1 MEVTSD
7 GLEFDGND
15 RAAWKTF
22 LESRAGL
29 RLFPKALESVPVL
42 LGSGDTN
49 SVLIRSGEVRGASM
63 MVSALLALQEPP
75 PPAVMPEVKNYPDP
89 RDDAAWNDG
98 QQLINP

>member
-1 MEVTSD
+1 MEVTFD
-7 GLEFDGND
+7 GLEFDSND

-22 LESRAGL
+22 LGTRAGL
-29 RLFPKALESVPVL
+29 RLFPKALESVPSL

-49 SVLIRSGEVRGASM
+49 SILVRSGEVRGFNL
-63 MVSALLALQEPP
+63 VLQTLLALAEPP

-98 QQLINP
+98 QKLNDQ